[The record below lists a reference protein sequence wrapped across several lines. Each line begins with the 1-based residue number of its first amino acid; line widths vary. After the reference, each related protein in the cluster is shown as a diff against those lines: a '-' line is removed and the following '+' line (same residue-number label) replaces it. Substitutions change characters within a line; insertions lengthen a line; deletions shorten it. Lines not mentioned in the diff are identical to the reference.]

1 MIYPT
6 LFTVAGH
13 RNLSRYTLRSDNS
26 YFSLLVFFHIALS
39 QLHKDSITEAVQ
51 VCYPAYTDTQKRI
64 RHHTY
69 LYRIID
75 SSRTQKRVFCPY
87 IGCTSFNFPVADYW
101 FDPWHGKRFISAYF
115 SPVKGRIT
123 PSPPH
128 ICQKESR
135 FKTLA

>member
-13 RNLSRYTLRSDNS
+13 RNLSRYTLHSDNS
-26 YFSLLVFFHIALS
+26 HFSLLVFFHIALS
-39 QLHKDSITEAVQ
+39 QLHKDSITEVVQ

-75 SSRTQKRVFCPY
+75 SSRTQKRVFLSVY
-87 IGCTSFNFPVADYW
+87 WGYLVNFPIADYW

-115 SPVKGRIT
+115 SPVKGRI
-123 PSPPH
+123 PPPH
-128 ICQKESR
+128 IYVKKNLG